1 MLHYVMREHGRAW
14 HKAVPF
20 IVWCMREIPSAT
32 LGVSP
37 FVMQQQQPVG
47 DGLDAPLGHCKSTW
61 LGERR

>member
-37 FVMQQQQPVG
+37 FVMQQQPPFYGHYTGQPALAG
-47 DGLDAPLGHCKSTW
+47 TSS
-61 LGERR
+61 

>member
-37 FVMQQQQPVG
+37 FVMQQQQP
-47 DGLDAPLGHCKSTW
+47 PFYGHYTGQPALAGTSS
-61 LGERR
+61 